1 MGTYQVPRDVK
12 GEGRIFF
19 VFSKKALVYTAI
31 GVFVGFLFSLIFSI
45 FNLSIVGYI
54 LMGLLGGLG
63 FVIGTFKM
71 PDTTAFDI
79 TKKTG
84 GEKIDD
90 VIVRAIKFK
99 RAGKRIYINESAEKL
114 REALENPKDKKE
126 AKDGK

>member
-19 VFSKKALVYTAI
+19 IFSKKALVYTAI
-31 GVFVGFLFSLIFSI
+31 GVFVGFLFSLIFSM
-45 FNLSIVGYI
+45 FNLQIIGYI

-63 FVIGTFKM
+63 FIIGTFKM
-71 PDTTAFDI
+71 PDTTTFEI

-90 VIVRAIKFK
+90 IIVRAVKFK
-99 RAGKRIYINESAEKL
+99 RAGRRIYINESSEKL
-114 REALENPKDKKE
+114 RAALENPKDKKE

>member
-19 VFSKKALVYTAI
+19 IFSKKALVYTAI
-31 GVFVGFLFSLIFSI
+31 GVFVGFLLSLIFSI
-45 FNLSIVGYI
+45 FNLKIIGYI
-54 LMGLLGGLG
+54 LIGLLGVIG
-63 FVIGTFKM
+63 FIIGTFKM

-90 VIVRAIKFK
+90 VIVRAIKFQ
-99 RAGKRIYINESAEKL
+99 RAGRRIYINESSEKL
-114 REALENPKDKKE
+114 RAALENSKDKKE